1 MKLSNRLS
9 KFIGITQNTA
19 LSFCRGIFL
28 LGIIYIIIAPILSII
43 LDSFKDV
50 TDMFDPLVFMIPKE
64 FTLVNYR
71 FAFRSMDYISSLS
84 ASLTL
89 SLGAMLLQLLVCSMT
104 GYAFARFKFYGR
116 EFLFGL
122 VIISIVVPMQSY
134 FIPLFTQ
141 FFDFRFFGLRANLLN
156 TYVPVFLMSAFGMGL
171 RSGLY
176 IYLFRQ
182 FFRGVP
188 KEIEEAARID
198 GAGWFRTYAQ
208 IMMPNA
214 APALLTVSVFS
225 FVWQINDTFFASM
238 FMTRLNLLPVRLM
251 TLASTLGGTSGLI
264 EVEDMVR
271 IPLIVNAGV
280 ILSVAPA
287 VLLYFFVQRF
297 FLEGIERS
305 GIVG

>member
-1 MKLSNRLS
+1 MKNNRIAKL
-9 KFIGITQNTA
+9 IGITQNTA

-28 LGIIYIIIAPILSII
+28 LGIIYIIITPILSII
-43 LDSFKDV
+43 LDSFKDI
-50 TDMFDPLVFMIPKE
+50 TDMFNPLVFMIPSE
-64 FTLVNYR
+64 FTLANYR
-71 FAFRSMDYISSLS
+71 LALNNMDYFASLS

-89 SLGAMLLQLLVCSMT
+89 SLGAMILQLLVCSMT
-104 GYAFARFKFYGR
+104 GYGFARFKFYGR

-122 VIISIVVPMQSY
+122 VIISIVVPTQSY
-134 FIPLFTQ
+134 LIPLFTQ
-141 FFDFRFFGLRANLLN
+141 FFDFRFLGLRMNVLN
-156 TYVPVFLMSAFGMGL
+156 TYIPVFLMSAFGMGL
-171 RSGLY
+171 RSGLF

-208 IMMPNA
+208 VMLPNA
-214 APALLTVSVFS
+214 APALLTVCVFS

-238 FMTRLNLLPVRLM
+238 FMQRLNLLPVRLL
-251 TLASTLGGTSGLI
+251 TLASYLGGSNILT
-264 EVEDMVR
+264 VEEIVR
-271 IPLIVNAGV
+271 IPLIVNAG
-280 ILSVAPA
+280 IMLSVAPA
-287 VLLYFFVQRF
+287 IILYFSVQRF

>member
-1 MKLSNRLS
+1 MKTNSLA
-9 KFIGITQNTA
+9 KIIGITQNTA

-28 LGIIYIIIAPILSII
+28 LGIIYIIITPILSII

-50 TDMFDPLVFMIPKE
+50 TDMFNPLVFMIPNE
-64 FTLVNYR
+64 FTLENYR
-71 FAFRSMDYISSLS
+71 LALRYMDYSSSLS

-89 SLGAMLLQLLVCSMT
+89 AVGAMLLQILVCSLT
-104 GYAFARFKFYGR
+104 GYGFARFKFYGR

-122 VIISIVVPMQSY
+122 VIISIVVPTQSY
-134 FIPLFTQ
+134 LIPLFTQ
-141 FFDFRFFGLRANLLN
+141 FFDFRFFGFRSNLLN
-156 TYVPVFLMSAFGMGL
+156 TYAPVFLMSAFGMGL
-171 RSGLY
+171 RSGLF

-238 FMTRLNLLPVRLM
+238 FMQRLNLLPVRLL
-251 TLASTLGGTSGLI
+251 TLSSYLSGANLLTAE
-264 EVEDMVR
+264 EVVR
-271 IPLIVNAGV
+271 IPLIVNAG
-280 ILSVAPA
+280 IMLSVAPA
-287 VLLYFFVQRF
+287 IILYFIVQRF

>member
-1 MKLSNRLS
+1 MKSNSLA
-9 KFIGITQNTA
+9 KFMGITQNTA

-28 LGIIYIIIAPILSII
+28 LGIIYIIITPILSII

-50 TDMFDPLVFMIPKE
+50 EDMFNPLVFMIPNE
-64 FTLVNYR
+64 FTLENYR
-71 FAFRSMDYISSLS
+71 LALDNMDYFNSLS
-84 ASLTL
+84 ASLIL
-89 SLGAMLLQLLVCSMT
+89 SLGAMILQIAVCSLT
-104 GYAFARFKFYGR
+104 GYGFARFNFYGR

-122 VIISIVVPMQSY
+122 VIISIVIPTQSY
-134 FIPLFTQ
+134 LIPLFTQ
-141 FFDFRFFGLRANLLN
+141 FFDFRFFGLRMNLLN
-156 TYVPVFLMSAFGMGL
+156 SYIPVFLMSAFGMGL
-171 RSGLY
+171 RSGLF

-198 GAGWFRTYAQ
+198 GAGWFRTYIQ
-208 IMMPNA
+208 VMMPNA

-238 FMTRLNLLPVRLM
+238 FMSRLNLLPVRLL
-251 TLASTLGGTSGLI
+251 TLSSYLGGANILTA
-264 EVEDMVR
+264 EEMVR
-271 IPLIVNAGV
+271 VPLIVNAG
-280 ILSVAPA
+280 IMLSVAPA
-287 VLLYFFVQRF
+287 ILMYFFVQRF